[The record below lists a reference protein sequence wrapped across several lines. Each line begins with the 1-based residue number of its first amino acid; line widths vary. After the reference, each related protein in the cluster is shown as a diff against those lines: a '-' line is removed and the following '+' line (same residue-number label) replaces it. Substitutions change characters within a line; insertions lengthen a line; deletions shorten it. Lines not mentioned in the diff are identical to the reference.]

1 MHPCSGAREARADP
15 QAPLSPRK
23 RGSRYR
29 TAHLIAKPFT
39 LEQLVLEMREVCWD
53 TRKVLNALLSLIGHS
68 VCKLVRAQLGAS
80 LPLVAATQDIGPG

>member
-1 MHPCSGAREARADP
+1 VHPCSGAREARADP

-39 LEQLVLEMREVCWD
+39 LEQLVLEMREV
-53 TRKVLNALLSLIGHS
+53 LGHPES
-68 VCKLVRAQLGAS
+68 A
-80 LPLVAATQDIGPG
+80 